1 VYGKQNLNRRRP
13 TLQDSVVIF
22 MITFQNILESKTLL
36 NDINII
42 SSKLENTEVVKMM
55 GKLFSCFHRLCFP
68 YTFYTPLCLPF
79 DRGKIQLTLKH
90 CVSKLVV
97 G

>member
-1 VYGKQNLNRRRP
+1 VYGKQNLNRRPP

-55 GKLFSCFHRLCFP
+55 GKLFSCFHRHKDNRQEAYSMYF
-68 YTFYTPLCLPF
+68 
-79 DRGKIQLTLKH
+79 
-90 CVSKLVV
+90 
-97 G
+97 

>member
-1 VYGKQNLNRRRP
+1 MYGKQNLNRRPP

-55 GKLFSCFHRLCFP
+55 GKLFSCFHRHKDNRQEAYSMYF
-68 YTFYTPLCLPF
+68 
-79 DRGKIQLTLKH
+79 
-90 CVSKLVV
+90 
-97 G
+97 

>member
-1 VYGKQNLNRRRP
+1 MYGKQNLNRRRP

-55 GKLFSCFHRLCFP
+55 GKLFSCFHRHKDNRQEAYSMYF
-68 YTFYTPLCLPF
+68 
-79 DRGKIQLTLKH
+79 
-90 CVSKLVV
+90 
-97 G
+97 